1 MKKKVNG
8 YEARSDKVIKF
19 GLTLLLL
26 VASLMPLT
34 VSADTT
40 PSTPS
45 TVTAT
50 PTSTPTPTP
59 TPTAPRLHSV
69 SEPVSEPVQQQATP
83 AVSWNS

>member
-8 YEARSDKVIKF
+8 YEARSDKVVKF
-19 GLTLLLL
+19 IVMLMLL

-45 TVTAT
+45 TSTAT
-50 PTSTPTPTP
+50 APTPTP
-59 TPTAPRLHSV
+59 TPKPWLHEAP
-69 SEPVSEPVQQQATP
+69 EPVQQQATP